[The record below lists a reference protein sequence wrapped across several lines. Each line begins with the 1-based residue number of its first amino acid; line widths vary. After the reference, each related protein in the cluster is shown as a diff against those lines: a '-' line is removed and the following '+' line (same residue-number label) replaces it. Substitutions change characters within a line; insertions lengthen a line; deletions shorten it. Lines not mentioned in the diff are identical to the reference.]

1 MERFNTQHTL
11 RTLDKYSELYHL
23 PLTIIDNDY
32 CYADITECG
41 AKNFRFELPLLM
53 NVKYSK
59 IFR

>member
-11 RTLDKYSELYHL
+11 RTLDKYCELYHL
-23 PLTIIDNDY
+23 PLTIINNEY
-32 CYADITECG
+32 CYADITDSRD
-41 AKNFRFELPLLM
+41 KNFRFELPLLM